1 MVYLPDRMKKI
12 ISLTFVTLAIAAI
25 VTGMT
30 AITTTQIVNADKD
43 FGKAVSEIAKGQSEC
58 DSAASA
64 GSWRWKD
71 RGIGGDGCDSDGTG
85 NSGKRFGKD
94 VSNAAKP

>member
-1 MVYLPDRMKKI
+1 MKKI

-30 AITTTQIVNADKD
+30 AITTTQIVNADKA

-58 DSAASA
+58 DS
-64 GSWRWKD
+64 GGECLGLGDGKTEEC
-71 RGIGGDGCDSDGTG
+71 GGDGCDSDGTG
-85 NSGKRFGKD
+85 NSGKQFGKD